1 MKHKKII
8 IISAAAAFI
17 CVAALLAELL
27 TPGILWCVTPRGRVK
42 NSLLEEIPE
51 QDHIS
56 SVPDGEIRYLVNN
69 NVVFNFSGG
78 RGNLMF
84 ENPES
89 CKYNLVFTIYEIVGD
104 GEEENVIYTSP
115 VIKPGQSL
123 SGDKL
128 IKRIP
133 AGEYACMYS
142 VQAYSG
148 EKYAGER
155 TGSMTV
161 TVMKQSV

>member
-27 TPGILWCVTPRGRVK
+27 TPGILWCVTPRGMVK

-51 QDHIS
+51 QEHIG
-56 SVPDGEIRYLVNN
+56 SVPDGEIRYLINN

-78 RGNLMF
+78 KGNLMF

-89 CKYNLVFTIYEIVGD
+89 CEYNLVFTVYEIVGD

-128 IKRIP
+128 KKRIP

-148 EKYAGER
+148 ETYAGER
-155 TGSMTV
+155 TGPMTV